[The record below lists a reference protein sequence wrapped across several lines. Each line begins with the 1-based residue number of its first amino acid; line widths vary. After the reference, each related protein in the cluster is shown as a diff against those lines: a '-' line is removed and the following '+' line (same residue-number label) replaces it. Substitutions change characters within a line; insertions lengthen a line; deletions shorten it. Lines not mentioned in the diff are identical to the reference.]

1 MKSESQMPAHSTSKS
16 QIPEKHI
23 SSSGNAQR
31 STAGSRFSFDRR
43 LVPPVFAI
51 ILLTTAALWTMWQ
64 GYLEPAE
71 PPVATMPRWWVSP
84 IEFNSTLRLPVIEGN
99 LNCVHSTPDGRKI
112 WVVGDGGLI
121 LHSSDAG
128 RTWVRQGE
136 NVSVEPVPPVAAAPA
151 EEPAPAPAPAKPA
164 DEKKGE
170 APAAKVPAAAAA
182 AERTRTQV
190 FAQIPPEKLEVLLA
204 ADKTPDRRVPV
215 DAGQQLAQNP
225 AVQQNLGKQPNA
237 ADKQVPPAA
246 AGGRAAGVADNAAA
260 PAVQVRYRNWFGIAF
275 DATGMEGFAICYSG
289 TVIRTKDGGKTWE
302 TTQSIPPAKFG
313 YATLFGL
320 ESGSS
325 ENICIWS
332 ESSAL
337 VTSDLG
343 ISFEPPNFRIVAA
356 TAAPPNLPLNTD
368 RGYDGFVLDKQ
379 EVYIPPRIQSFR
391 RRIQWNITHRAPG
404 FLKEVDLNVD
414 NTVKSGQWYVGTDG
428 RLSWAPHEAK
438 GVSLRVRPYS
448 PSPNQIYSLW
458 LPPEKSNAPLWT
470 CGANG
475 LLMHSTDGGVTWV
488 ERSRVKPRDD
498 AATPTWFTLPP
509 PLYYPAAL
517 ALFIWM
523 LSIYL
528 TRPPVLPDDPKS
540 ANATDPRTGERF
552 PKGFDPDKPVES
564 VKDDTLNFREI
575 SEGLSRFLR
584 NQDTKPPL
592 SIAITG
598 EWGSGKSSIMGM
610 LKRKLEEHDC
620 PVVWFN
626 AWHHQKEASLLAAL
640 LQNLNLQAI
649 WPWYSLKGIR
659 LRLELIRRKLVPAI
673 WIPAVL
679 LACLFFGWIWAK
691 PTGSLLFWND
701 ISDLASGTGKDSGDA
716 GGKLVSLLLSLLGL
730 GGVGATGRWLW
741 NAAKGLGVD
750 PAKLVQDG
758 QSSSL
763 ATSRDQISFRYQF
776 SRDFA
781 RLTGILRDAFQ
792 TRITVFIDD
801 LDRCEPAQVREILE
815 AINFLVSSGD
825 CFIVLGMDYQRV
837 KDCVGQ
843 GFRESVVG
851 ADGLNDKDQAKR
863 DEARAE
869 LNRFAQRYMEK
880 LVNIVVPVPQ
890 SDDERLKDLVAK
902 RDGDG
907 AANNA
912 LPPDESTIRTSRQLE
927 ASPSQM
933 GDRAQQANI
942 RPANA
947 AAGTNTGSGTG
958 VMAPV
963 GADPDTDNQPDP
975 ELSRRR
981 TKQIATVTIVALGVL
996 CYWGGHNLG
1005 ATARDPQ
1012 PVAAPAPVGE
1022 TIQIKLWGKTLIVRS
1037 VDHLWTVE
1045 FEQPKAPP
1053 ETRPTE
1059 EPDKYAYSEEAV
1071 KATTDSVTLPTMGGS
1086 IMVAMVPLLIALGWF
1101 LMSRAM
1107 SKEWVEKDKIEFTQS
1122 MRVWYPVYSIRRNN
1136 NQPGQRATPRSIKRF
1151 ANRARYYAMR
1161 ARRGVVSNHPEVG
1174 DAKLVAL
1181 AAIDDYFAGI
1191 SQIPGY
1197 TYSLDELW
1205 GGMTIP
1211 FTDPIGDHSVSPP
1224 EMAIIWKTV
1233 KDHQDAF
1240 GDTWPPTPEEVKFIR
1255 GLAQGIHLT

>member
-1 MKSESQMPAHSTSKS
+1 MKSSAQS
-16 QIPEKHI
+16 QIPVTQASPRADSKH
-23 SSSGNAQR
+23 SP
-31 STAGSRFSFDRR
+31 AGPRFSFDRR
-43 LVPPVFAI
+43 LVPPVFAF
-51 ILLTTAALWTMWQ
+51 LVLTGVALWTMRQ
-64 GYLEPAE
+64 GYIEPAE
-71 PPVATMPRWWVSP
+71 PPVAPMPRWWVSP

-99 LNCVHSTPDGRKI
+99 LNCIHSTPDGQKI
-112 WVVGDGGLI
+112 WVAGDGGLI

-136 NVSVEPVPPVAAAPA
+136 NDSAEPVPPPVAAPRAAEPPPPA
-151 EEPAPAPAPAKPA
+151 DAKPA

-170 APAAKVPAAAAA
+170 DPKKAAAAA
-182 AERTRTQV
+182 AVERQRPQV
-190 FAQIPPEKLEVLLA
+190 FAQIAPERQDVRLA
-204 ADKTPDRRVPV
+204 DDQSPGAKAAV
-215 DAGQQLAQNP
+215 DARQNLAQ
-225 AVQQNLGKQPNA
+225 QNQAAQRNLPGKANA
-237 ADKQVPPAA
+237 AIRQEAP
-246 AGGRAAGVADNAAA
+246 VASDA
-260 PAVQVRYRNWFGIAF
+260 PALPVPVRYRNWFGIAF
-275 DATGMEGFAICYSG
+275 DDAGANGFAVCYSG
-289 TVIRTKDGGKTWE
+289 TVIRTKDGGKTWD
-302 TTQSIPPAKFG
+302 TTQTIPANVFDH
-313 YATLFGL
+313 ATLFGV
-320 ESGSS
+320 EPEPSA
-325 ENICIWS
+325 NNCIWG
-332 ESSAL
+332 ESTTL
-337 VTSDLG
+337 ITKDLG
-343 ISFEPPNFRIVAA
+343 ITFEPVGRAIVAA
-356 TAAPPNLPLNTD
+356 VAPPPHLPINPD
-368 RGYDGFVLDKQ
+368 RGLDGFVMDIKG
-379 EVYIPPRIQSFR
+379 VYSSPKIQSFR
-391 RRIQWNITHRAPG
+391 RRIQSNTASRPQGLPKDI
-404 FLKEVDLNVD
+404 DLNVQ
-414 NTVKSGQWYVGTDG
+414 NTVNSGRWYVGTDG
-428 RLSWAPHEAK
+428 RLSWGSYESK
-438 GVSLRVRPYS
+438 GAGLRVRLDGHGL
-448 PSPNQIYSLW
+448 IYSLW
-458 LPPEKSNAPLWT
+458 VPPDKSNAPLWL
-470 CGANG
+470 CGADG
-475 LLMHSTDGGVTWV
+475 LLMRSTDGGATWSQ
-488 ERSRVKPRDD
+488 RSRPKPREESVE
-498 AATPTWFTLPP
+498 PTWYSLPP
-509 PLYYPAAL
+509 PLYYPAAI

-528 TRPPVLPDDPKS
+528 TRPPVLPDDPK
-540 ANATDPRTGERF
+540 AADGKDPRTGERF
-552 PKGFDPDKPVES
+552 PKGFEPDKPVES
-564 VKDDTLNFREI
+564 EKDDTLNFKEI

-610 LKRKLEEHDC
+610 LKKKLIEHDC

-649 WPWYSLKGIR
+649 WPWYTLKGIR
-659 LRLELIRRKLVPAI
+659 LRLELIRRKLVPTI

-776 SRDFA
+776 SKDFA

-801 LDRCEPAQVREILE
+801 LDRCEPTQVREILE

-825 CFIVLGMDYQRV
+825 CFIVMGMEYQRV
-837 KDCVGQ
+837 KDCVSQ
-843 GFRESVVG
+843 GFRDSVVE
-851 ADGLNDKDQAKR
+851 ADGLS
-863 DEARAE
+863 DEDGTRRAA

-907 AANNA
+907 PANS
-912 LPPDESTIRTSRQLE
+912 PPVSAEPTKQTDQPIRTNANQARDTRQVHGTPTG
-927 ASPSQM
+927 A
-933 GDRAQQANI
+933 D
-942 RPANA
+942 
-947 AAGTNTGSGTG
+947 AGTNTGTGANTDTVAATGTGTG
-958 VMAPV
+958 VE
-963 GADPDTDNQPDP
+963 DQPDP
-975 ELSRRR
+975 ELARRR
-981 TKQIATVTIVALGVL
+981 NKQIAAVAIVALGVL

-1012 PVAAPAPVGE
+1012 PVAARGPVGE
-1022 TIQIKLWGKTLIVRS
+1022 TIQIKLWDKTLIVRS

-1045 FEQPKAPP
+1045 FEQPKATPEPRPP
-1053 ETRPTE
+1053 E
-1059 EPDKYAYSEEAV
+1059 EPDTYAFSEDAV
-1071 KATTDSVTLPTMGGS
+1071 KATTSSVTLPTMGGS
-1086 IMVAMVPLLIALGWF
+1086 VLVAMVPLLIALGWF

-1122 MRVWYPVYSIRRNN
+1122 MRVWYPVYSIRRNSD
-1136 NQPGQRATPRSIKRF
+1136 QPGQRATPRSIKRF

-1197 TYSLDELW
+1197 KWNVNELW
-1205 GGMTIP
+1205 AVVANPKDFAVDEGTPGP
-1211 FTDPIGDHSVSPP
+1211 A
-1224 EMAIIWKTV
+1224 EMDLVWKTIREHR
-1233 KDHQDAF
+1233 DLFD
-1240 GDTWPPTPEEVKFIR
+1240 DTWPPTEEEVTFIR

>member
-1 MKSESQMPAHSTSKS
+1 MKSSAQPQIPIKQVSSGGDSKHSTAS
-16 QIPEKHI
+16 Q
-23 SSSGNAQR
+23 
-31 STAGSRFSFDRR
+31 RFSIDRR
-43 LVPPVFAI
+43 LVPPVFAF
-51 ILLTTAALWTMWQ
+51 LVLTGVALWTMRQ
-64 GYLEPAE
+64 GYIEPAE
-71 PPVATMPRWWVSP
+71 PPVAPMPRWWVSP
-84 IEFNSTLRLPVIEGN
+84 VEFNSTLRLPIVEGD
-99 LNCVHSTPDGRKI
+99 LNCVHSTPDGQKI

-128 RTWVRQGE
+128 RTWMRQGE
-136 NVSVEPVPPVAAAPA
+136 NDSAEPVPPPATAPRAAEPPPPA
-151 EEPAPAPAPAKPA
+151 DAKPA

-170 APAAKVPAAAAA
+170 DPKKAAAAA
-182 AERTRTQV
+182 AVEHQRPQV
-190 FAQIPPEKLEVLLA
+190 FAQIAPERQDVRLA
-204 ADKTPDRRVPV
+204 DDQNPGAKAPV
-215 DAGQQLAQNP
+215 DVRQDLAQQNQ
-225 AVQQNLGKQPNA
+225 AAQQDLRERGNA
-237 ADKQVPPAA
+237 AVKQ
-246 AGGRAAGVADNAAA
+246 AA
-260 PAVQVRYRNWFGIAF
+260 PAAPPKAAVTDPPGPVRYRNWFGIAF
-275 DATGMEGFAICYSG
+275 DDTGVNGFAVCYSG
-289 TVIRTKDGGKTWE
+289 SVIRTKDGGKTWE
-302 TTQSIPPAKFG
+302 TTQTIPAKVFDH
-313 YATLFGL
+313 ATLFGV
-320 ESGSS
+320 EPEPSA
-325 ENICIWS
+325 NICIWG
-332 ESSAL
+332 ESTTL
-337 VTSDLG
+337 ITKDLG
-343 ISFEPPNFRIVAA
+343 ITFEPAGHAIAA
-356 TAAPPNLPLNTD
+356 AVTPPPHLPIDPD
-368 RGYDGFVLDKQ
+368 RGLDGFVMDVKG
-379 EVYIPPRIQSFR
+379 VYSTPKIQSFR
-391 RRIQWNITHRAPG
+391 RRIQSNTGSRPEGLPKDI
-404 FLKEVDLNVD
+404 DLNVQ
-414 NTVKSGQWYVGTDG
+414 NTVTSGRWYVGTDG
-428 RLSWAPHEAK
+428 RLSWGSYESK
-438 GVSLRVRPYS
+438 GAGLRIRS
-448 PSPNQIYSLW
+448 DGHGLIYSLW
-458 LPPEKSNAPLWT
+458 VPPDKSNAPLWL
-470 CGANG
+470 CGADG
-475 LLMHSTDGGVTWV
+475 LLMRSTDGGITWSR
-488 ERSRVKPRDD
+488 RSRPKPREESVE
-498 AATPTWFTLPP
+498 PTWYSLPP
-509 PLYYPAAL
+509 PLYYPAAI

-523 LSIYL
+523 LSIHL
-528 TRPPVLPDDPKS
+528 TRPPVLPDDPK
-540 ANATDPRTGERF
+540 AAEGKDPKTGERF
-552 PKGFDPDKPVES
+552 PKGFEPDKPVES
-564 VKDDTLNFREI
+564 EKDDTLNFKEI

-801 LDRCEPAQVREILE
+801 LDRCEPTQVREILE

-825 CFIVLGMDYQRV
+825 CFIVMGMDYQRV

-851 ADGLNDKDQAKR
+851 ADGLNDKNPAKR
-863 DEARAE
+863 EEARAE
-869 LNRFAQRYMEK
+869 LQRLPQRYMEK

-890 SDDERLKDLVAK
+890 ADDERLKDLVAK
-902 RDGDG
+902 LDGDG
-907 AANNA
+907 AGNI
-912 LPPDESTIRTSRQLE
+912 LPPTVGATTPTDPQIE
-927 ASPSQM
+927 ASLSQVDD
-933 GDRAQQANI
+933 GRQANI
-942 RPANA
+942 GRANTGI
-947 AAGTNTGSGTG
+947 GTNTGSGTG
-958 VMAPV
+958 V
-963 GADPDTDNQPDP
+963 GALTGPGTGSGSANETDDQPDP

-981 TKQIATVTIVALGVL
+981 KKQIAAVAIVALGVL

-1005 ATARDPQ
+1005 AMARDPQ
-1012 PVAAPAPVGE
+1012 PVAARAPVGE
-1022 TIQIKLWGKTLIVRS
+1022 TIQIKLWGKALIVRS

-1045 FEQPKAPP
+1045 FEQPKPP
-1053 ETRPTE
+1053 SEVVTPE
-1059 EPDKYAYSEEAV
+1059 EPDKYAYSEESV
-1071 KATTDSVTLPTMGGS
+1071 KTTTSSVTLPTMGGS
-1086 IMVAMVPLLIALGWF
+1086 ALVAMVPLLIALGWF

-1136 NQPGQRATPRSIKRF
+1136 DQPGQRATPRSIKRF

-1174 DAKLVAL
+1174 DARLVAL

-1197 TYSLDELW
+1197 KWNVNELW
-1205 GGMTIP
+1205 AVVANPKDFAVNEGTPGP
-1211 FTDPIGDHSVSPP
+1211 A
-1224 EMAIIWKTV
+1224 EMDQVWKTIREHR
-1233 KDHQDAF
+1233 DLF